1 MTEPATPPS
10 TPPGP
15 PTPAEVAHLRPSDA
29 VGLAITAWVLVVTA
43 AGVALSRH
51 PTTPVWLAGQ
61 GVLAV
66 GLLQWFVLLHECGHR
81 TLFASR
87 RANDVVGALAGL
99 LAQLPLVSWRLV
111 HARHHLW
118 TGWQDLDPTTQ
129 ALVPRPLSWFER
141 AVVDIAWATGA
152 PLVALQYRTGTFWR
166 PRRLARMF
174 PRARRRVALGVGLH
188 ALATAALVG
197 GLVAACGPW
206 GALRLGGLA
215 LLLAY
220 AVQDPLLLSQHTHI
234 PQRLARGARVRPIP
248 AREQAQHTRSLLV
261 PRWASRLVL
270 FGFDAHELHHVHPG
284 VPGWRL
290 ASIESGSGWRP
301 PNALA
306 WWRWLLHGKRLRG
319 SALLFQNRAQT
330 GAPL

>member
-1 MTEPATPPS
+1 MTQTHPTTAPAS
-10 TPPGP
+10 
-15 PTPAEVAHLRPSDA
+15 PAEVAHLRPSDA
-29 VGLAITAWVLVVTA
+29 AGVLITAWVVVVTA
-43 AGVALSRH
+43 AGVALSRS
-51 PTTPVWLAGQ
+51 PAPPVWLAGQ
-61 GVLAV
+61 VVLAV

-87 RANDVVGALAGL
+87 RANDAVGTIAGL

-129 ALVPRPLSWFER
+129 ALVPRPLSRLER
-141 AVVDIAWATGA
+141 AVVDVAWATGV
-152 PLVALQYRTGTFWR
+152 PFVALTYRAGTFWR
-166 PRRLARMF
+166 PGRLARLF
-174 PRARRRVALGVGLH
+174 PRARRRVAVGVGLH
-188 ALATAALVG
+188 ALATAALVV
-197 GLVAACGPW
+197 GLVAACGAP
-206 GALRLGGLA
+206 GALRLVGLA

-220 AVQDPLLLSQHTHI
+220 ALEDPLLLSQHTHI

-248 AREQAQHTRSLLV
+248 AREQAAHTRSLVV
-261 PRWASRLVL
+261 PGWASRLVL

-290 ASIESGSGWRP
+290 ASIGWRP

-306 WWRWLLHGKRLRG
+306 WWRWLLHAKRLRG
-319 SALLFQNRAQT
+319 SVLLFQNRAAT

>member
-1 MTEPATPPS
+1 MNEPAQATAPAS
-10 TPPGP
+10 
-15 PTPAEVAHLRPSDA
+15 PAEVAHLRPSDGA
-29 VGLAITAWVLVVTA
+29 GLLITAWVVLVTA
-43 AGVALSRH
+43 AGVALSRA
-51 PTTPVWLAGQ
+51 PELPVWLAGQ
-61 GVLAV
+61 AVLAV
-66 GLLQWFVLLHECGHR
+66 ALLQWFVLLHECGHR

-87 RANDVVGALAGL
+87 RANDAVGTAAGL

-129 ALVPRPLSWFER
+129 ALVPRPLSRLER
-141 AVVDIAWATGA
+141 AAVDAAWALGV
-152 PLVALQYRTGTFWR
+152 PFVALTYRTGTFWR
-166 PRRLARMF
+166 PGRLARMF
-174 PRARRRVALGVGLH
+174 PRARRRVALGVTLH
-188 ALATAALVG
+188 ALATAALVA

-220 AVQDPLLLSQHTHI
+220 ALEDPLLLSQHTHI
-234 PQRLARGARVRPIP
+234 PQRLARGAAVRPIP
-248 AREQAQHTRSLLV
+248 AREQAAHTRSLLV
-261 PRWASRLVL
+261 PGWVSRLVL

-290 ASIESGSGWRP
+290 RSIAWRP

-306 WWRWLLHGKRLRG
+306 WWRWLLHAKRLRG
-319 SALLFQNRAQT
+319 SALLFQNRDAT

>member
-1 MTEPATPPS
+1 VSEPAQTQATAPAS
-10 TPPGP
+10 
-15 PTPAEVAHLRPSDA
+15 PAEVAHLRPSDA
-29 VGLAITAWVLVVTA
+29 AGALITAWVVLVTA
-43 AGVALSRH
+43 AGVTLSRA
-51 PTTPVWLAGQ
+51 PELPVWLAGQ
-61 GVLAV
+61 AVLAV
-66 GLLQWFVLLHECGHR
+66 GLVQWFVLLHECGHR

-87 RANDVVGALAGL
+87 RANDAVGAIAGL

-129 ALVPRPLSWFER
+129 ALVPRPLSRLEA
-141 AVVDIAWATGA
+141 AVVDVAWATGA
-152 PLVALQYRTGTFWR
+152 PFVALTYRTGTFWR
-166 PRRLARMF
+166 PGRLARMF
-174 PRARRRVALGVGLH
+174 PRARRRVVLGVGLH
-188 ALATAALVG
+188 ALATASLAA
-197 GLVAACGPW
+197 GLVVTCGPT
-206 GALRLGGLA
+206 GALRLVGLA

-234 PQRLARGARVRPIP
+234 PQRLARGAQVRPIP
-248 AREQAQHTRSLLV
+248 AREQAEHTRSLLV
-261 PRWASRLVL
+261 PGWVSRLVL

-290 ASIESGSGWRP
+290 ASIAWRP

-306 WWRWLLHGKRLRG
+306 WWRWLLHAKRLRG
-319 SALLFQNRAQT
+319 SVLLFQNRAAT